1 MVFVS
6 VDRVQRAA
14 PWRPQP
20 LPSACFR
27 DASVA
32 GEQLRSSRGA
42 RLSWWCPGSR
52 VPRGPVPTTPVL
64 TGAAGVGTPT
74 CRRARPLGRRRPE
87 AAFDRLRPRVRAS
100 QLPSPAG
107 PWARGQRG
115 AWRPFGVFPLQPHGQ
130 LPAGTRPR
138 PGRQA
143 LPVPS
148 WKSSRTSLFTPN
160 SLPSPRSPHSHS
172 ECVTFRRRVPT
183 GGDPEPRCRAW
194 SRHGELR
201 KGRPARPDLHP
212 NEADPQ
218 WARSPGP
225 GPDPGARPPWAS
237 RTDTLTRGSASGAL
251 PAPLLEAA
259 LAGGAGVG
267 ASAGRLGTAVARQPS
282 SCPLPGR
289 HRFWNTSSDVFT
301 DDGAAWTAR
310 WPGSRGAGLGGG
322 LHVCSRL
329 QRRPALGK
337 G

>member
-14 PWRPQP
+14 PWRPEP

-64 TGAAGVGTPT
+64 TGRQVWGHRPVSEPDPTAVGVQKPRLTGSGRESGRASFRLPRAPGHVGSAGPGVPLGFFRCSHRASSLQAPGPGQA
-74 CRRARPLGRRRPE
+74 ARPC
-87 AAFDRLRPRVRAS
+87 
-100 QLPSPAG
+100 PSPLGKVAE
-107 PWARGQRG
+107 R
-115 AWRPFGVFPLQPHGQ
+115 H
-130 LPAGTRPR
+130 
-138 PGRQA
+138 
-143 LPVPS
+143 S
-148 WKSSRTSLFTPN
+148 TPN

-212 NEADPQ
+212 NEAGPQ

-237 RTDTLTRGSASGAL
+237 RTDTLTRGLASGAL

-267 ASAGRLGTAVARQPS
+267 ASAGPLGTAVACWPS

-301 DDGAAWTAR
+301 DDGAAWTTW
-310 WPGSRGAGLGGG
+310 WPGSRGVGRGVGFTSAPGYRGA
-322 LHVCSRL
+322 
-329 QRRPALGK
+329 PPWGK
-337 G
+337 A